1 MALIDYYR
9 KYMYGMPG
17 QTSVDTGDVPA
28 TGMSTTG
35 LFGVGGQA
43 GGGLLNNFQRPDGG
57 AVFDILSNPYVGIGG
72 SLFTA
77 GQRGQSIGQGGMQS
91 VLQGLQFSETAS
103 KLEGAR
109 RKRQLIKEYADQV
122 PEEDKKIFEI
132 NPEAY
137 IEAKF
142 KKVQGNLSQAGYQ
155 LYLQARIQPDFNK
168 WFNSLSQADKDLY
181 NKEVKPQQSFLDKIG
196 TLTPPE
202 EKKETSKT
210 KKPDYNTWLEAAKKL
225 EGNKGIS
232 DEQLKQFYIQK
243 YGSL

>member
-9 KYMYGMPG
+9 KYMYGQAPQDLGISGG
-17 QTSVDTGDVPA
+17 QRLQEG
-28 TGMSTTG
+28 TTG

-122 PEEDKKIFEI
+122 PEADKKIFELD
-132 NPEAY
+132 PSTY
-137 IEAKF
+137 IASMLKNRSET
-142 KKVQGNLSQAGYQ
+142 
-155 LYLQARIQPDFNK
+155 P
-168 WFNSLSQADKDLY
+168 SLSKEALELYQQGKAAGDKFDEWFQSLNQAQKDLY
-181 NKEVKPQQSFLDKIG
+181 NKQVKPSLSALEQLPEVVKQLNEINKGKKKIG
-196 TLTPPE
+196 DTIKINGTEYKIIGIQSNGEPL
-202 EKKETSKT
+202 
-210 KKPDYNTWLEAAKKL
+210 LEP
-225 EGNKGIS
+225 I
-232 DEQLKQFYIQK
+232 
-243 YGSL
+243 

>member
-9 KYMYGMPG
+9 KYMYGQAPQDLGISGG
-17 QTSVDTGDVPA
+17 QRLQEG
-28 TGMSTTG
+28 TTG
-35 LFGVGGQA
+35 LFGVGGQT

-109 RKRQLIKEYADQV
+109 RKRELIKEYADQV

-155 LYLQARIQPDFNK
+155 LYLQARIQLDFNK

-202 EKKETSKT
+202 EKKEIQ
-210 KKPDYNTWLEAAKKL
+210 P
-225 EGNKGIS
+225 
-232 DEQLKQFYIQK
+232 EQQIETRN
-243 YGSL
+243 G

>member
-9 KYMYGMPG
+9 KYMYGQAPQDLGISGG
-17 QTSVDTGDVPA
+17 QRLQEG
-28 TGMSTTG
+28 TTG

-43 GGGLLNNFQRPDGG
+43 GGGLLNNFQRPDSG

-122 PEEDKKIFEI
+122 PEADKKIFELDPSTYI
-132 NPEAY
+132 ASMLKNRSETPSLSKEA
-137 IEAKF
+137 
-142 KKVQGNLSQAGYQ
+142 LQ
-155 LYLQARIQPDFNK
+155 LYQQGKAAGDKFDEWFQSLNQAQ
-168 WFNSLSQADKDLY
+168 KDLY
-181 NKEVKPQQSFLDKIG
+181 NKQVKPSLSALEQLPEVVKQLNEINKGKKKIG
-196 TLTPPE
+196 DTIKINGTEYKIVGIQSNGEPL
-202 EKKETSKT
+202 
-210 KKPDYNTWLEAAKKL
+210 LEP
-225 EGNKGIS
+225 I
-232 DEQLKQFYIQK
+232 
-243 YGSL
+243 

>member
-109 RKRQLIKEYADQV
+109 RKRELIKEYADQV
-122 PEEDKKIFEI
+122 PEADKKIFELD
-132 NPEAY
+132 PSTY
-137 IEAKF
+137 IASMLKNRSET
-142 KKVQGNLSQAGYQ
+142 
-155 LYLQARIQPDFNK
+155 P
-168 WFNSLSQADKDLY
+168 SLSKEALELYQQGKASGDKFDEWFKSLNQAQKDLY
-181 NKEVKPQQSFLDKIG
+181 NKQVKPSLSALEQLPEVVKQLDEINKGKKKIG
-196 TLTPPE
+196 DTIKIGSTEYKIIGIQSNGEPL
-202 EKKETSKT
+202 
-210 KKPDYNTWLEAAKKL
+210 LEP
-225 EGNKGIS
+225 I
-232 DEQLKQFYIQK
+232 
-243 YGSL
+243 

>member
-109 RKRQLIKEYADQV
+109 RKRELIKEYADQV
-122 PEEDKKIFEI
+122 PEADKKIFELD
-132 NPEAY
+132 PSTY
-137 IEAKF
+137 IASMLKNRSET
-142 KKVQGNLSQAGYQ
+142 
-155 LYLQARIQPDFNK
+155 P
-168 WFNSLSQADKDLY
+168 SLSKEALELYQQGKAAGNKFDEWFKSLNQAQKDLY
-181 NKEVKPQQSFLDKIG
+181 NKQVKPSLSALEQLPEVVKQLDEINKGKKKIG
-196 TLTPPE
+196 DTIKIGSTEYKIIGIQSNGEPL
-202 EKKETSKT
+202 
-210 KKPDYNTWLEAAKKL
+210 LEP
-225 EGNKGIS
+225 I
-232 DEQLKQFYIQK
+232 
-243 YGSL
+243 